1 MCKPP
6 FLSLLILKLDYSV
19 GIFFQTLNFLFC
31 IGVSLIDNVV
41 VR

>member
-6 FLSLLILKLDYSV
+6 FLSFLILKLDYSV
-19 GIFFQTLNFLFC
+19 GIFFHTLKFLFW
-31 IGVSLIDNVV
+31 IGVSLINNVV